1 MQTSLRDRS
10 EFQNVYRN
18 GKRFD
23 GDYITVF
30 VIDNKGLQHRLG
42 VTASKK
48 ALGKAVNRNRAKR
61 LMREAFRI
69 SESSLQLLIGT
80 YDWVMNAKLVM
91 VDEKVDEPGYEHEK
105 IIKKVGRIEIRSEVI
120 EWRYVKIV
128 LISLLRV

>member
-61 LMREAFRI
+61 LMREAFRM
-69 SESSLQLLIGT
+69 SEESLQKLSRK
-80 YDWVMNAKLVM
+80 YDWVMNAKLSI
-91 VDEKVDEPGYEHEK
+91 VDEKVNAPGDELEK
-105 IIKKVGRIEIRSEVI
+105 IIKKVGKLEIRSAAVE
-120 EWRYVKIV
+120 
-128 LISLLRV
+128 

>member
-1 MQTSLRDRS
+1 MQISLRDRS

-30 VIDNKGLQHRLG
+30 VIDNEGLHHRLG

-61 LMREAFRI
+61 LMREAFRL
-69 SESSLQLLIGT
+69 SGGSLQMLT
-80 YDWVMNAKLVM
+80 RKYDWVMNAKLAI
-91 VDEKVDEPGYEHEK
+91 VDEKVNAPGQELEK
-105 IIKKVGRIEIRSEVI
+105 IIKKVGRLEIRRAVI
-120 EWRYVKIV
+120 E
-128 LISLLRV
+128 

>member
-1 MQTSLRDRS
+1 MQISLRDRS

-30 VIDNKGLQHRLG
+30 VIDNEGLHHRLG

-61 LMREAFRI
+61 LMREAFRL
-69 SESSLQLLIGT
+69 SEGSLQMLT
-80 YDWVMNAKLVM
+80 RKYDWVMNAKLGI
-91 VDEKVDEPGYEHEK
+91 VDEKVNAPGHELEK
-105 IIKKVGRIEIRSEVI
+105 IIKKVGRLEIQRAVI
-120 EWRYVKIV
+120 E
-128 LISLLRV
+128 

>member
-61 LMREAFRI
+61 LMREAFRM
-69 SESSLQLLIGT
+69 SEESLQLVSRK
-80 YDWVMNAKLVM
+80 YDWVMNAKLAI
-91 VDEKVDEPGYEHEK
+91 VDEKVNAPGVELEK
-105 IIKKVGRIEIRSEVI
+105 IIKKVGKLEIRSA
-120 EWRYVKIV
+120 V
-128 LISLLRV
+128 LSDVS